1 MLKVEP
7 DTFRDKKTNKK
18 MRLLFLYN
26 QYKQCYSKINMEIP
40 NQNQYDVIE
49 PIIESKITKSKDGK
63 WIIHE
68 TTIVD
73 IKPVAHLKEILKD
86 LTD

>member
-1 MLKVEP
+1 
-7 DTFRDKKTNKK
+7 
-18 MRLLFLYN
+18 
-26 QYKQCYSKINMEIP
+26 MEIP
-40 NQNQYDVIE
+40 NQNQHEVIK

-86 LTD
+86 LTG